1 MCRQSLTKHAVAAIL
16 ALSLSASP
24 SLAASSGS
32 AQAASAAG
40 AAESAS
46 SSTDVSDNTTPIYF
60 GNGCFWGRQKDFVDV
75 EKALGREG
83 GKISAITGYAGGAKG
98 AGIALP
104 VQGIMFLSG
113 AILLANQSVQAAFGP
128 CFGGARLCS
137 LCQGS

>member
-1 MCRQSLTKHAVAAIL
+1 VCRQSLTKHAVAAIL
-16 ALSLSASP
+16 ALTLSASP

-75 EKALGREG
+75 EK
-83 GKISAITGYAGGAKG
+83 ISAITGYAGGAKG

-104 VQGIMFLSG
+104 VRGITFLSG